1 MTHQGNGSAVLKLKR
16 EQCWPLGASK
26 SKGRILRLSH
36 APCQV
41 VGSLARARSLTPPSA
56 NQAVSDLPDDFRDRQ
71 AHRLDAAHVGMH
83 IGLRGTGLLAIGI
96 DYRSIDVFQDRLT
109 RTPN

>member
-1 MTHQGNGSAVLKLKR
+1 M
-16 EQCWPLGASK
+16 WWD
-26 SKGRILRLSH
+26 RL
-36 APCQV
+36 PEPV
-41 VGSLARARSLTPPSA
+41 LTPPSA

-83 IGLRGTGLLAIGI
+83 IGLRGTGFLAIGI